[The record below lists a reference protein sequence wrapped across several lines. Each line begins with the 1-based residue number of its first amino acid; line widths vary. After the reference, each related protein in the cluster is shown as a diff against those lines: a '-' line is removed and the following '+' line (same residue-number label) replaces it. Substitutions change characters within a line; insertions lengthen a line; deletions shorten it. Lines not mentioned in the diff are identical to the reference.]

1 MIKKG
6 DIVTRKK
13 YGNDLNF
20 VVKSIDDDGTVHLF
34 CISHRLFADAPMD
47 DLKKTAK
54 ENFFVFKRLFRSDAQ
69 KKLDNILKKRKEK
82 ISGVFYPG
90 RVLHI
95 DSDEGFLN
103 MCMSYYSALGVPAAG
118 RLIVEDSQPLA
129 ITEVLKESCPD
140 ILILTGHDSLKSNS
154 DENDLG
160 NYSSSGFFA
169 DAVKKARQ
177 FQSGRDSLIIFA
189 GACQSNFEAIMS
201 SGANFASSPER
212 KLIHAL
218 DPVFIGERLSY
229 TPVFDIVTPES
240 ALENTMTSFDGLGGF
255 ETRGTLRGGSP

>member
-1 MIKKG
+1 MIKEG

-20 VVKSIDDDGTVHLF
+20 IVKSIEDDGTARLY
-34 CISHRLFADAPMD
+34 CISHRLFADAPLD
-47 DLKKTAK
+47 DLKRALR
-54 ENFFVFKRLFRSDAQ
+54 ENFFIFKKLFRSDAQ
-69 KKLDNILKKRKEK
+69 KKVEDILKKRKEK
-82 ISGVFYPG
+82 MSGVFYPG

-103 MCMSYYSALGVPAAG
+103 MCMSYYDLLGVPASG

-129 ITEVLKESCPD
+129 IMEVLKEDCPD
-140 ILILTGHDSLKSNS
+140 ILILTGHDSLKNNS
-154 DENDLG
+154 DETDMG

-229 TPVFDIVTPES
+229 TSVFDIVTPKD

-255 ETRGTLRGGSP
+255 ETRGTLRGGNP